1 MQSPSDL
8 SADLAPS
15 ADFAPS
21 TDPAGPLEGVTV
33 LEVSSVIMAP
43 FAGRILA
50 QLGADVIK
58 LEPPGGDVLRRSAV
72 PEGHGA
78 SGTVLILNEGKRSI
92 EVDAS
97 TEEGRAIVHRLIRD
111 VDVVLTNLL
120 PRQRQRYGLD
130 WAAVCRVNPR
140 AILCTGQGY
149 GSETDLG
156 DRPAYDDTIQAA
168 SGVCDVNRLA
178 LGRPTFAPFVLAD
191 KVSGMAMVYA
201 LLAALYRR
209 SVDGQG
215 QWVDVPM
222 LDVMAD
228 FNSVEQ
234 LNDAAFDPPAGPP
247 GWHRTVD
254 PERAPQECADGWVC
268 VLPYTDRQW
277 AAFCAMADRPDLASD
292 ARTATVGARGR
303 HGGLVQ
309 QALAGFCRGR
319 ETAEVIERC
328 GSAGV
333 PCQEVVRM
341 EDLTRSP
348 YLTKRGSMTRRQHPV
363 EGAYWSP
370 SPGIRY
376 SGTPVAPEARPAPSV
391 DEHRVEILRE
401 LGE

>member
-1 MQSPSDL
+1 MPPQPD
-8 SADLAPS
+8 PS
-15 ADFAPS
+15 AD
-21 TDPAGPLEGVTV
+21 PARATGPLGGVTV

-72 PEGHGA
+72 PEGHGT

-92 EVDAS
+92 EVDAR
-97 TEEGRAIVHRLIRD
+97 TEEGRD
-111 VDVVLTNLL
+111 VLHGLVRAADVVLTNLL
-120 PRQRQRYGLD
+120 PRQRRRYGLD
-130 WAAVCRVNPR
+130 WEAVCRVNPQ

-149 GSETDLG
+149 GSDTDLG

-168 SGVCDVNRLA
+168 SGLCDVNRLA
-178 LGRPTFAPFVLAD
+178 LGRPAFAPFVLAD

-228 FNSVEQ
+228 FNAVEQ

-268 VLPYTDRQW
+268 ILPYTDRQW
-277 AAFCAMADRPDLASD
+277 AAFAAMAERPELVHD
-292 ARTATVGARGR
+292 ARSATVGVRVR
-303 HGGLVQ
+303 NGGLVQ
-309 QALAGFCRGR
+309 SALAGFCRGR
-319 ETAEVIERC
+319 TTAEVIALC

-333 PCQEVVRM
+333 PCQEVVPM
-341 EDLTRSP
+341 ESLVASP
-348 YLTKRGSMTRRQHPV
+348 YLTGRGSMTRRRHPV

-376 SGTPVAPEARPAPSV
+376 SGTPVAADPRPAPSV
-391 DEHRVEILRE
+391 DEHRAEILRE